1 VRTVFGRGIPK
12 SVHAILSVA
21 KGLGSSH
28 GATCPGDTS
37 ASVGAAHC
45 RSTRAARMGRLNLP
59 RAFTVLLV
67 FFMPR
72 TAPLAAQTAA
82 GVPIYLDPKQP
93 IERRVDDLLRRMTL
107 KEKVGQLNLP
117 CVYVDEL
124 GKTIPEK
131 MEACRR
137 FAAGTYTSEI
147 GPGCGFFTL
156 ADTILHKGVRQQ
168 VDYFNELQKIALT
181 QTRLK
186 IPLLEDEEGTHGAM
200 FPGATVFPEGL
211 AIGSTFDMP
220 LVKAIYAA
228 AAQEA
233 RSVGIHVL
241 STLVLELDR
250 DPRMGRNEEAY
261 TEDPYL
267 YSRIAENIVR
277 GAQGSNID
285 APDKTIALMTDFPTQ
300 SEPASGLE
308 RGAIELSERTLR
320 ENFLLP
326 WIAAF
331 RAGALGVMAG
341 YPEIDDVPEHSSV
354 KWNDTILRHELG
366 FKGIEVSEGGGF
378 GTLIYEDI
386 VPTQKEAGALAL
398 RAGVDLDITYE
409 PAYMGPLIENVRE
422 GKVPMALVDRAVRR
436 VLEAKFRLGLFEHP
450 YAELARAE
458 RVVHSR
464 EHQELALEAAREG
477 IVLLKNENGLLPL
490 KKNLKSIAVIG
501 PNANDAQNLVGDYAP
516 SVILQPMKTILDG
529 IKGKVSPTTRVL
541 YARGCA
547 VNDQDRSGIA
557 AAVDAARHAEVAV
570 VVAGEQARRE
580 GNSNRASPTDG
591 EGYDVASLDLTGVQE
606 DLVRAVAATGTP
618 TVLVLING
626 RPLSVRWEAEHLPA
640 IVEAWNPGEAGGQAV
655 ADVLFGDYNPSGR
668 LAITIPR
675 SVGQLPVYYDYKPS
689 KAYWIGEGWTHHRGY
704 VDMPGTPLYPFGY
717 GLSYTQFQYSN
728 LRIDPPE
735 IYSQGEAQVSVDVE
749 NTGKRAG
756 VETVQLYLHERY
768 APVST
773 PVKQLR
779 GFERVALE
787 PGEKKTVTFR
797 IGPEDLQLLDRN
809 MHWVV
814 VPGTFD
820 IMVGKSSADIVLK
833 GSLEVKDSGGLA
845 GYE

>member
-1 VRTVFGRGIPK
+1 MLNLNRDLLHKTTT
-12 SVHAILSVA
+12 
-21 KGLGSSH
+21 
-28 GATCPGDTS
+28 ATSGDG
-37 ASVGAAHC
+37 SVGK
-45 RSTRAARMGRLNLP
+45 RLRWLRGRVPKLLGLL
-59 RAFTVLLV
+59 AVLTGIAVPAGLH
-67 FFMPR
+67 
-72 TAPLAAQTAA
+72 LIAQTPAA
-82 GVPIYLDPKQP
+82 VPIYLDPKQP
-93 IERRVDDLLRRMTL
+93 IERRVDDLMSRMTL

-131 MEACRR
+131 MIACRR
-137 FAAGTYTSEI
+137 FAAGTYTNEI

-156 ADTILHKGVRQQ
+156 ADTILHNGVKQQ
-168 VDYFNELQKIALT
+168 VEYFNELQKIALT

-186 IPLLEDEEGTHGAM
+186 IPLLEDEEGTHGGM
-200 FPGATVFPEGL
+200 FSGATVFPEGL

-220 LVKAIYAA
+220 LVKSIYSA
-228 AAQEA
+228 AAQESRA
-233 RSVGIHVL
+233 VGIHVL

-308 RGAIELSERTLR
+308 RGAIELSERALR
-320 ENFLLP
+320 ENYLLP

-341 YPEIDDVPEHSSV
+341 YPEIEDEPEHSSV
-354 KWNDTILRHELG
+354 KWNDTILRHDLG

-398 RAGVDLDITYE
+398 KAGVDVNITYE
-409 PAYMGPLIENVRE
+409 PAYMGPLIENVEE
-422 GKVPMALVDRAVRR
+422 GKVPMWLVDRAVRR
-436 VLEAKFRLGLFEHP
+436 VLEVKFRLGLFEHP
-450 YAELARAE
+450 YADLARAE
-458 RVVHSR
+458 RVMHSR
-464 EHQELALEAAREG
+464 EHQELALRTAQEG
-477 IVLLKNENGLLPL
+477 IVLLKNDNNLLPL
-490 KKNLKSIAVIG
+490 KKDLKSIAVIG
-501 PNANDAQNLVGDYAP
+501 PNADNATNMVGDYSP
-516 SVILQPMKTILDG
+516 QVILQPMASILEA
-529 IKGKVSPTTRVL
+529 IKVKVSPATQVV
-541 YARGCA
+541 YAKGCA
-547 VNDQDRSGIA
+547 VNDQDKSGIP
-557 AAVDAARHAEVAV
+557 AAVEAAKKAGVASV
-570 VVAGEQARRE
+570 VVGEQARRE
-580 GNSNRASPTDG
+580 GEDNTPSPTDG

-618 TVLVLING
+618 TVLVMING
-626 RPLSVRWEAEHLPA
+626 RPLSVRWEADHLPA
-640 IVEAWNPGEAGGQAV
+640 IVEAWNPGEKGGEAV
-655 ADVLFGDYNPSGR
+655 ADVLFGDTNPSGR

-689 KAYWIGEGWTHHRGY
+689 KAYWIRHAWASHRPGY

-717 GLSYTQFQYSN
+717 GMSYTQFQYSN
-728 LRIDPPE
+728 LRIDPPQ
-735 IYSQGEAQVSVDVE
+735 IFSQGETHVKVDVE

-773 PVKQLR
+773 PVKQLH

-787 PGEKKTVTFR
+787 PGQKKTVTLTL
-797 IGPEDLQLLDRN
+797 GPEDLQLLDRDN
-809 MHWVV
+809 HWVV

-820 IMVGKSSADIVLK
+820 IMIGKSSADIALK
-833 GSLEVKDSGGLA
+833 GTLEVKSSGLVA